1 MKLKTRFPI
10 SPRLWFLLL
19 IAAVLAMAAKPVVA
33 EELKSVRVGY
43 QRYSSL
49 SLLKERGALDARL
62 LEGGVKVEWVLF
74 PAGPQLME
82 AMNAGAVDLGET
94 GEAPP
99 IFAQSANVPFVYF
112 AAEPARPESEGL
124 RVPDKSGSRS
134 LAELKGKRV
143 ALNRGSNVHLLLL
156 KALER
161 EGLAMSDIQPMYLAP
176 ADARAAFESGAVDAW
191 AIWDAYLTSAKNAS
205 GARVL
210 ATGEGLVANRSFFL
224 ARSAFAAKNP
234 EVLHA
239 LTAEMAEVDRWTE
252 ANPRAVAELLAP
264 AIHVDVETLTEIV
277 ARTRR
282 GASALDEETIQKQ
295 QEAANAFQA
304 AGLISNAPSVAD
316 ATWNVLLHDGAKTA
330 SR

>member
-1 MKLKTRFPI
+1 MKMKGRFPS
-10 SPRLWFLLL
+10 SPRFWSFLL
-19 IAAVLAMAAKPVVA
+19 ISAVMAIFARPVVA

-49 SLLKERGALDARL
+49 GLLKERGALDARL
-62 LEGGVKVEWVLF
+62 LEGGVRVEWVLF

-82 AMNAGAVDLGET
+82 AMSAGAIDLGET

-112 AAEPARPESEGL
+112 ASEPESPESEGIL
-124 RVPDKSGSRS
+124 VPKKSGIRTP
-134 LAELKGKRV
+134 ADLKGKRV
-143 ALNRGSNVHLLLL
+143 AFNRGSNVHLLVL
-156 KALER
+156 KALEK
-161 EGLAMSDIQPMYLAP
+161 EGLTMSDIRPVYLAP

-191 AIWDAYLTSAKNAS
+191 AIWDAYLTSAKNS
-205 GARVL
+205 SDARVL

-224 ARSAFAAKNP
+224 ARSEFAAQNP
-234 EVLHA
+234 GVLRV
-239 LTAEMAEVDRWTE
+239 LTGEMAEVDRWAD
-252 ANPRAVAELLAP
+252 ANPHAVAELLAP
-264 AIHVDVETLTEIV
+264 AIHVDVEALNEIV

-282 GASALDEETIQKQ
+282 GARALDEETIRKQ

-304 AGLISNAPSVAD
+304 AGLIPHAPNVAA
-316 ATWNVLLHDGAKTA
+316 ATWSEPLHDGAKTA